1 MALASS
7 RKFSTKQYLIVALML
22 AIALVV
28 YAVAS
33 HAGGSGNIY
42 YKPPL
47 KKIKNV
53 NATIKSGTVNGMTG
67 MQVTWDRPSD
77 WSKVKVYKF
86 YRGNQLVGSFATE
99 GSKTPAKTS
108 TFLQGTFSTL
118 DNITIQSEA
127 DSASTPI
134 KIKSATP
141 TSPTPQAHCSGGC

>member
-1 MALASS
+1 MALAAS
-7 RKFSTKQYLIVALML
+7 RKFNTKQFLILAIML
-22 AIALVV
+22 AVALVV

-53 NATIKSGTVNGMTG
+53 SATIQSGTVSGLN
-67 MQVTWDRPSD
+67 VTWDRPSD

-86 YRGNQLVGSFATE
+86 YRGNQPIGSFATE
-99 GSKTPAKTS
+99 GTKTPAKTS
-108 TFLQGTFSTL
+108 TFLQGTFSSN

-127 DSASTPI
+127 DSASAPI
-134 KIKSATP
+134 KIKSGTS